1 MSIEDAMSHRLALTN
16 YDETVAV
23 SGALNVLKEVFCEI
37 VSDIKNHENVI
48 ADSMANN
55 MHRLRH

>member
-1 MSIEDAMSHRLALTN
+1 MSIEEAMSRRLALTN

-23 SGALNVLKEVFCEI
+23 SGALKVLKEMFCEI
-37 VSDIKNHENVI
+37 VNDIKNDENVI

-55 MHRLRH
+55 MHRY